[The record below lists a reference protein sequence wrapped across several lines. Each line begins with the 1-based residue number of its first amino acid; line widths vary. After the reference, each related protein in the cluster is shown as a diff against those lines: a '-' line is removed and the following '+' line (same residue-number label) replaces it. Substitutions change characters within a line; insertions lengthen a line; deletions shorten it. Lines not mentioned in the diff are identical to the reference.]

1 MRFGIVVVL
10 VVVALGVA
18 VGIAWGWFA
27 VSVYAA
33 VLAVSALLGT
43 MLAVLNRSGGSLA
56 RDAGRLTYERWLGN
70 RR

>member
-1 MRFGIVVVL
+1 MRFGIIVVF
-10 VVVALGVA
+10 VVIGVGVA
-18 VGIAWGWFA
+18 VAIAWGWFA

-43 MLAVLNRSGGSLA
+43 VLAVFNRSGGSLA
-56 RDAGRLTYERWLGN
+56 QDAGRLTYDRWMGK

>member
-1 MRFGIVVVL
+1 MRFGVVVVL
-10 VVVALGVA
+10 VVVAVGAA

-43 MLAVLNRSGGSLA
+43 VLAVFNRSGGGLA
-56 RDAGRLTYERWLGN
+56 RDAGRLTYDRWMGD

>member
-1 MRFGIVVVL
+1 MRFGIIVVF
-10 VVVALGVA
+10 VVIGVGVA
-18 VGIAWGWFA
+18 VAIAWGWFA

-43 MLAVLNRSGGSLA
+43 VLAVFNRSGGSLA
-56 RDAGRLTYERWLGN
+56 QNAGRLTYDRWMGN